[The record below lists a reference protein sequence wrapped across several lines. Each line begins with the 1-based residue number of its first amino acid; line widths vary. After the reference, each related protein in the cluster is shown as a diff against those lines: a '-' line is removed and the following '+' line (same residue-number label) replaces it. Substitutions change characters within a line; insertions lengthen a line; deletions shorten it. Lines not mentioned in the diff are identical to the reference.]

1 MIRLVLLS
9 LLTLAALL
17 TVLRA
22 PTYHLWMLAIGV
34 TEFPWVPALAI
45 VLLLGSGYWLPSWRW
60 TGTWIGLVGLALS
73 LSPLIRAYKLAAQLQ
88 YTLGQDEPIG
98 PLPFRW
104 VHMFSGLGAP
114 KVAYKTVGYK
124 DSLTMD
130 IYAPVPGSGGP
141 HSSVRV
147 LSPRDSAAAAAAIA
161 GMLGNIGAPPLHP
174 CVLVVHGGS
183 WSSGNSQQLPELNSV
198 LARKG
203 YVVASINY
211 RLAPQYQNPAPVE
224 DVAAALAYLRAN
236 AAAWHI
242 DTTRFVLL
250 GRSAGAQIAL
260 LAAYSLPQGKDMTG
274 RTAPGS
280 GIRGVIDFYGPADMV
295 WGYSVPGNPLIMD
308 SRKVMEDYLGGPYP
322 EVPDHYAAS
331 SPLEALA
338 PHAPPTLIIHG
349 QNDVVVAYEH
359 SVRLDAKLAQCG
371 VPHFFL
377 SIPWA
382 THGCDYTLNGPSGQ
396 LSTYAVEVFLDKITQ

>member
-17 TVLRA
+17 TVVKA
-22 PTYHLWMLAIGV
+22 PTYHLWMLAIAV
-34 TEFPWVPALAI
+34 TEFPWVPVLAI
-45 VLLLGSGYWLPSWRW
+45 VLLLVSGYWLPSWRW
-60 TGTWIGLVGLALS
+60 TGTWIGLVGLGLS
-73 LSPLIRAYKLAAQLQ
+73 LSPIVRAYNVAAELQ

-104 VHMFSGLGAP
+104 IKMFSGLGAP
-114 KVAYKTVGYK
+114 KVPYRTFVYK

-130 IYAPVPGSGGP
+130 VYAAVPRAGHAGAAQDP
-141 HSSVRV
+141 HSAEAFG
-147 LSPRDSAAAAAAIA
+147 PR
-161 GMLGNIGAPPLHP
+161 P
-174 CVLVVHGGS
+174 CIVVIHGGS
-183 WSSGNSQQLPELNSV
+183 WSSGNSQQLPELNSA

-211 RLAPQYQNPAPVE
+211 RLAPRYQNPAPVE

-236 AAAWHI
+236 AAGLHI
-242 DTTRFVLL
+242 DTNRFVLL

-260 LAAYSLPQGKDMTG
+260 LAAYGLPQGKDMTG
-274 RTAPGS
+274 RTAPGA

-295 WGYSVPGNPLIMD
+295 WGYSAPASPLVMD

-322 EVPDHYAAS
+322 KVPDRYTAS

-349 QNDVVVAYEH
+349 RNDVVVAYEH
-359 SVRLDAKLAQCG
+359 SVRLDARLSESR

-396 LSTYAVEVFLDKITQ
+396 LSTYAVEVFLDKITH